1 MSSTTGA
8 ATHTESLDRVVVL
21 LVDDQPMIGEAVRR
35 ICATQPS
42 IEYHFCADATKA
54 VETATRIEPTVI
66 LQDLVMP
73 GIDGLDLVV
82 HYRQNDATRL
92 VPLIVLSSKEE
103 ATTKAEAFAR
113 GANDYLVKLPDPIE
127 ILARIRY
134 HSRGY
139 RALLE
144 RNEAYRQLKSELD
157 QAGDYVQSLL
167 PPTLQAPD
175 VVVRGAFI
183 PSAQLGGDFFGWSEL
198 ADDNLALFLI
208 DVCGHGVGP
217 ALLSVSASN
226 ALHAGGLSKE
236 DLLSPARVM
245 SRLNA
250 AFPMS
255 SHRGMYFTGWY
266 GVFNRATR
274 MLTWAGAGHPPAMVT
289 RANGDY
295 IEFDSDGPPVGIV
308 DGFQFTESTAQL
320 EAGDRFYL
328 YSDGI
333 VEIPKPDGTV
343 WAHSDFQ
350 RFARSDAL
358 KAADPIARMLEFT
371 RGLQG
376 FSHFTDD
383 VSIVEMIVQ
392 PA

>member
-1 MSSTTGA
+1 MSTTA
-8 ATHTESLDRVVVL
+8 PTLPNAESLDRVVVL

-42 IEYHFCADATKA
+42 IEFHFCADSTKA
-54 VETATRIEPTVI
+54 VEAATRIEPTVI

-73 GIDGLDLVV
+73 GIEGLDLVV
-82 HYRQNDATRL
+82 LYRQNEATRL
-92 VPLIVLSSKEE
+92 IPLIVLSSKEE

-127 ILARIRY
+127 MLARIRY

-167 PPTLQAPD
+167 PPTLNAAD
-175 VVVRGAFI
+175 VAVRGAFI
-183 PSAQLGGDFFGWSEL
+183 PSAQLGGDFFGWNEL
-198 ADDNLALFLI
+198 ADGNLALFLI

-217 ALLSVSASN
+217 ALLSVSVSN
-226 ALHAGGLSKE
+226 ALHAGGYSPQE
-236 DLLSPARVM
+236 ILSPARVM
-245 SRLNA
+245 TLLNA

-266 GVFNRATR
+266 GIYNRTTR
-274 MLTWAGAGHPPAMVT
+274 MLTWAGAGHPPAMAA
-289 RANGDY
+289 RLNGDY
-295 IEFDSDGPPVGIV
+295 VEFDSQGPPVGIV
-308 DGFQFTESTAQL
+308 DGFEFTQSTAQL

-333 VEIPKPDGTV
+333 VEIPRPDGTV

-350 RFARSDAL
+350 LFARSDAL
-358 KAADPIARMLEFT
+358 KAADPIARMLDFT

-376 FSHFTDD
+376 RSQFEDD
-383 VSIVEMIVQ
+383 VSIVEMII
-392 PA
+392 AKS

>member
-1 MSSTTGA
+1 MTTDTLTTDAG
-8 ATHTESLDRVVVL
+8 TLDRVVVL
-21 LVDDQPMIGEAVRR
+21 LVDDQAMIGEAVRR
-35 ICATQPS
+35 ICATQPT
-42 IEYHFCADATKA
+42 IEYHFCADPTQA
-54 VETATRIEPTVI
+54 VATATRVEPTVI

-73 GIDGLDLVV
+73 GIDGLDLVR

-92 VPLIVLSSKEE
+92 IPLIVLSSKEE

-167 PPTLQAPD
+167 PPPLQAPD
-175 VVVRGAFI
+175 VEVRGAFI

-198 ADDNLALFLI
+198 GDGMLALFLI

-217 ALLSVSASN
+217 ALLSVSVSN
-226 ALHAGGLSKE
+226 ALHAGGFSGAE
-236 DLLSPARVM
+236 LLSPARVM
-245 SRLNA
+245 TRLNS

-266 GVFNRATR
+266 GVFNRSTR
-274 MLTWAGAGHPPAMVT
+274 ALTWCGAGHPPAMVT
-289 RANGDY
+289 RLNGDY
-295 IEFDSDGPPVGIV
+295 AEFDSDGPPVGIV
-308 DGFQFTESTAQL
+308 PEFEYSESSAQL
-320 EAGDRFYL
+320 QAGDRFYL

-333 VEIPKPDGTV
+333 VEIPRPDGTV

-350 RFARSDAL
+350 RFARTDAL
-358 KAADPIARMLEFT
+358 KHSDPIARMLEFT

-376 FSHFTDD
+376 FQHFTDD
-383 VSIVEMIVQ
+383 VSIVEMKV
-392 PA
+392 PAS

>member
-1 MSSTTGA
+1 MPTTAPTATDSSLL
-8 ATHTESLDRVVVL
+8 ERIVVL

-35 ICATQPS
+35 ICATQPA
-42 IEYHFCADATKA
+42 IEYHFCADPTKA

-103 ATTKAEAFAR
+103 AATKAEAFAR

-144 RNEAYRQLKSELD
+144 RNEAYRQLKNELD

-167 PPTLQAPD
+167 PPTLSAPD
-175 VVVRGAFI
+175 LSIRGAFI

-198 ADDNLALFLI
+198 SDGNVALFLI

-217 ALLSVSASN
+217 ALLSVSVSN
-226 ALHAGGLSKE
+226 ALHAGGFSKD

-245 SRLNA
+245 TRLNA

-255 SHRGMYFTGWY
+255 NHRGMYFTGWY
-266 GVFNRATR
+266 GIFNRSTR
-274 MLTWAGAGHPPAMVT
+274 ALTWAGAGHPPAMVT
-289 RANGDY
+289 RVNGDY
-295 IEFDSDGPPVGIV
+295 LEFDSGGPPVGIV
-308 DGFQFTESTAQL
+308 EGFVFTESTAQL
-320 EAGDRFYL
+320 EPGDRFYL

-333 VEIPKPDGTV
+333 VEIPKPDGSV
-343 WAHSDFQ
+343 WAYSDFQ
-350 RFARSDAL
+350 LFARSDAL
-358 KAADPIARMLEFT
+358 KANDPIARMLEFT

-376 FSHFTDD
+376 FSQFTDD
-383 VSIVEMIVQ
+383 VSIVEMKL
-392 PA
+392 PAD